1 MFIQDF
7 YLGLDGKQRVI
18 VLGAA
23 GASGLILLCCVLWL
37 FSGGQTAS
45 SLTDQ
50 ERIAITSGETAADR
64 SEKTAAA
71 AALAAPTPK
80 QIEVVRAGL
89 TQSSKPSAASMQ
101 SKARSKESLKAYKQ
115 AKTADVK
122 AALLPG
128 FARRRDYVAM
138 PLIIQAIMS
147 DNVILSGRAVASA
160 QHLLGV
166 RYETSISQLHDPNFR
181 KEIADM
187 VMQDWQNLQQYPKF
201 RENIGS

>member
-18 VLGAA
+18 VLSAA
-23 GASGLILLCCVLWL
+23 GVSGLFLLCCVLWL
-37 FSGGQTAS
+37 FSGGRTVS
-45 SLTDQ
+45 TLTDQ

-101 SKARSKESLKAYKQ
+101 SKARSQELLKAYKQ

-138 PLIIQAIMS
+138 PLIIQAITS
-147 DNVILSGRAVASA
+147 DNVKLSGRAVATA

-166 RYETSISQLHDPNFR
+166 RYEMSVSQLHDPNFR

>member
-7 YLGLDGKQRVI
+7 YLGLDGRQRFI
-18 VLGAA
+18 LLGAS
-23 GASGLILLCCVLWL
+23 GASGLSLLCCLLWI
-37 FSGGQTAS
+37 FSGGQTSANLS
-45 SLTDQ
+45 DQ
-50 ERIAITSGETAADR
+50 ELVAITSGAAVTDR
-64 SEKTAAA
+64 SRKTAAA

-89 TQSSKPSAASMQ
+89 TQSLRPSAASMQ
-101 SKARSKESLKAYKQ
+101 SKARSQESLKAYKQ

-138 PLIIQAIMS
+138 PLIIQAITS
-147 DNVILSGRAVASA
+147 DNVKLSGRAVATA

-166 RYETSISQLHDPNFR
+166 RYEISVSQLHDPNFR
-181 KEIADM
+181 NEIADM

>member
-1 MFIQDF
+1 MQFC
-7 YLGLDGKQRVI
+7 G
-18 VLGAA
+18 
-23 GASGLILLCCVLWL
+23 VLWL
-37 FSGGQTAS
+37 FSGGRTES
-45 SLTDQ
+45 KLTDQ

-64 SEKTAAA
+64 SQKTAAA

-89 TQSSKPSAASMQ
+89 TQSSKPSAALMQ
-101 SKARSKESLKAYKQ
+101 SKTRSKESLKAYKQ

-138 PLIIQAIMS
+138 PLIIQAITS
-147 DNVILSGRAVASA
+147 DSVMLSGRAVASA

-166 RYETSISQLHDPNFR
+166 RYETSISRLHDPNFR

-187 VMQDWQNLQQYPKF
+187 VMHDWQNLQKYPKF
-201 RENIGS
+201 KENIGS

>member
-18 VLGAA
+18 VLSAA
-23 GASGLILLCCVLWL
+23 GISGLFLLCCVLWI
-37 FSGGQTAS
+37 FSGGQTVS
-45 SLTDQ
+45 RLSDQ

-80 QIEVVRAGL
+80 QIEIVRAGL
-89 TQSSKPSAASMQ
+89 TQGSKPSAASMQ
-101 SKARSKESLKAYKQ
+101 SQARSQESLQAYKQ

-122 AALLPG
+122 ATLLPG
-128 FARRRDYVAM
+128 FARRRDYNAM
-138 PLIIQAIMS
+138 PLIVQAITS
-147 DNVILSGRAVASA
+147 DSVILSGRAVATA

-166 RYETSISQLHDPNFR
+166 RYEISINQLQDPEFR

-187 VMQDWQNLQQYPKF
+187 VMQDWQHLQQYPKF
-201 RENIGS
+201 KENIGS

>member
-18 VLGAA
+18 VLSAA
-23 GASGLILLCCVLWL
+23 GVSGLFLVCCVLWL

-89 TQSSKPSAASMQ
+89 TQSSKPPAASMQ
-101 SKARSKESLKAYKQ
+101 SKARSKESLQAYRQ
-115 AKTADVK
+115 AQTKEVK

-128 FARRRDYVAM
+128 FARRRDYDAM
-138 PLIIQAIMS
+138 PLIVQAITS
-147 DNVILSGRAVASA
+147 DSVILSGRAVATA

-166 RYETSISQLHDPNFR
+166 RYETSINQLQDPAFR

-187 VMQDWQNLQQYPKF
+187 VMQDWQNLQRYPNF
-201 RENIGS
+201 RKNVGL